1 MARYLKRSL
10 YYPLAPAHYNPS
22 LTFYKPLNN
31 NSQSYAQTKIKP
43 FYCTKSVIA
52 SIKGFRL
59 VRVMQQCIAFLFH
72 GKKKE
77 RTILKMQGKLI
88 IENLFLLFV
97 VIAREHVAA

>member
-52 SIKGFRL
+52 PVKGFRL
-59 VRVMQQCIAFLFH
+59 VRAMQECITVLFDI
-72 GKKKE
+72 KTKKE
-77 RTILKMQGKLI
+77 QSQKCKENILLKTYFCYL
-88 IENLFLLFV
+88 
-97 VIAREHVAA
+97 